1 MCPNPRWLPEHFLFA
16 KRTFS
21 CSQMTRGSASHPCQ
35 PPTAQ
40 TTSRGTTPESPNR
53 DLGVMEV
60 LRPSLISIDGR
71 IYRKNTVQEETYQN
85 EEEEEED
92 DFYRESLQCVDEPC
106 DDYMIEE
113 TEKGFQCS
121 MNLPSQLFKYI
132 IGKKG
137 ETKKNLMSETR
148 TSINIPRQ
156 GMEGEIVITGQHRNG
171 VISARTRIELLA
183 ETFRKKQPFTH
194 FLSFALNQPE
204 IQDRFLQFKEEVL
217 SKCAKDHGIE
227 SSIFQNPAKLHLTI
241 GTLVLLNENEV
252 AQACQLLH
260 SCKEEFLDKIAAGK
274 PIEVEVTGI
283 EYMNDDPAMVD
294 VLYAKVQMKDGSE
307 RLQLI
312 ADRLM
317 QRFVGSGLMLKDWDR
332 VKLHATVMNTLFRR
346 DPLAE
351 ERSSTY
357 PAKRERESFDARNVL
372 KFFDKFCFGEIDLDT
387 VHLSQRISADRSSY
401 YTSAGQVQIS

>member
-1 MCPNPRWLPEHFLFA
+1 
-16 KRTFS
+16 
-21 CSQMTRGSASHPCQ
+21 
-35 PPTAQ
+35 
-40 TTSRGTTPESPNR
+40 
-53 DLGVMEV
+53 MEV
-60 LRPSLISIDGR
+60 LRPTLISIGGR
-71 IYRKNTVQEETYQN
+71 IYRKNTVQEAAYQN
-85 EEEEEED
+85 EEEED
-92 DFYRESLQCVDEPC
+92 DFYRESVQCADEPC
-106 DDYMIEE
+106 DDFVIEE

-121 MNLPSQLFKYI
+121 LNLPSQLFKYI
-132 IGKKG
+132 IGKKA
-137 ETKKNLMSETR
+137 ETKRNLESETR
-148 TSINIPRQ
+148 TSISIPRQ
-156 GMEGEIVITGQHRNG
+156 GMEGDIVITGQSRNG

-194 FLSFALNQPE
+194 FLSFALNHPE

-217 SKCAKDHGIE
+217 AKCSKDYGIE

-252 AQACQLLH
+252 TEACQLLH
-260 SCKEEFLDKIAAGK
+260 SCKEEFLDTIAAGK
-274 PIEVEVTGI
+274 PMEVKVSGI

-312 ADRLM
+312 VDRLM

-351 ERSSTY
+351 GRSIIS
-357 PAKRERESFDARNVL
+357 PGKPGQRERESFDARNVL
-372 KFFDKFCFGEIDLDT
+372 KLFDKFCFGEVNLDM
-387 VHLSQRISADRSSY
+387 VHLSQRFSSDTSGY

>member
-1 MCPNPRWLPEHFLFA
+1 
-16 KRTFS
+16 
-21 CSQMTRGSASHPCQ
+21 
-35 PPTAQ
+35 
-40 TTSRGTTPESPNR
+40 
-53 DLGVMEV
+53 MEV
-60 LRPSLISIDGR
+60 LRPTLINIEGR
-71 IYRKNTVQEETYQN
+71 IYRKNTVQEATYQN
-85 EEEEEED
+85 EEEED
-92 DFYRESLQCVDEPC
+92 DFYKESMQCLDEPC
-106 DDYMIEE
+106 DDFMIEE

-121 MNLPSQLFKYI
+121 INLPSQLFKYI

-137 ETKKNLMSETR
+137 ETKRNLESETH
-148 TSINIPRQ
+148 TSISIPRQ
-156 GMEGEIVITGQHRNG
+156 GMEGKIVITGHNRNG

-204 IQDRFLQFKEEVL
+204 IQDSFLKFKEEVL
-217 SKCAKDHGIE
+217 SKCSKDHGID

-241 GTLVLLNENEV
+241 GTLVLLNETEV
-252 AQACQLLH
+252 TQASQLLH
-260 SCKEEFLDKIAAGK
+260 SCKEDFLDKIAAAK
-274 PIEVEVTGI
+274 PMKVEVSGI

-317 QRFVGSGLMLKDWDR
+317 QKFVGSGLMLKDWDR

-351 ERSSTY
+351 ERSSIFS
-357 PAKRERESFDARNVL
+357 AKPGQRERESFDARNIL
-372 KFFDKFCFGEIDLDT
+372 KLFDNFYFGEINLDT
-387 VHLSQRISADRSSY
+387 VHLSQRFSVDSCGY

>member
-1 MCPNPRWLPEHFLFA
+1 
-16 KRTFS
+16 
-21 CSQMTRGSASHPCQ
+21 
-35 PPTAQ
+35 
-40 TTSRGTTPESPNR
+40 
-53 DLGVMEV
+53 MEV
-60 LRPSLISIDGR
+60 LRPTLITVGGR
-71 IYRKNTVQEETYQN
+71 IYRKNLVREATYQN
-85 EEEEEED
+85 EEEE
-92 DFYRESLQCVDEPC
+92 DFYIGSEQCIDEPC
-106 DDYMIEE
+106 DDYVIQE

-121 MNLPSQLFKYI
+121 INLPSQLFKYI

-137 ETKKNLMSETR
+137 ETKRNLESDTR

-156 GMEGEIVITGQHRNG
+156 GMEGDIVITGQHRNG

-204 IQDRFLQFKEEVL
+204 IQERFLQFKEEVL
-217 SKCAKDHGIE
+217 AKCSKDRGVE
-227 SSIFQNPAKLHLTI
+227 GTIFQNPSKLHLTI

-252 AQACQLLH
+252 EQASQLLH
-260 SCKEEFLDKIAAGK
+260 KCKEEFLDKIAAGK
-274 PIEVEVTGI
+274 PMKVKVSGI

-294 VLYAKVQMKDGSE
+294 VLYAKVEMKDGSE

-317 QRFVGSGLMLKDWDR
+317 QRFVGSGLMLKEWDR

-351 ERSSTY
+351 ERSTIS
-357 PAKRERESFDARNVL
+357 PGKPGQRERESFDARNVL
-372 KFFDKFCFGEIDLDT
+372 KLFDTFSFGELELDT
-387 VHLSQRISADRSSY
+387 VYLSQRFSTDSSGY
-401 YTSAGQVQIS
+401 YTSAGQVQLS

>member
-1 MCPNPRWLPEHFLFA
+1 
-16 KRTFS
+16 
-21 CSQMTRGSASHPCQ
+21 
-35 PPTAQ
+35 
-40 TTSRGTTPESPNR
+40 
-53 DLGVMEV
+53 MEV
-60 LRPSLISIDGR
+60 LRPTLINIGGR
-71 IYRKNTVQEETYQN
+71 IYRKNTIQEAAYQN
-85 EEEEEED
+85 EEEED
-92 DFYRESLQCVDEPC
+92 DFYRESVQCIDEPC
-106 DDYMIEE
+106 DGFMIEE

-121 MNLPSQLFKYI
+121 INLPSQLFKYI

-137 ETKKNLMSETR
+137 ETKKNLESDTR
-148 TSINIPRQ
+148 TSISIPRQ
-156 GMEGEIVITGQHRNG
+156 GMEGDIVITGQNRNG

-194 FLSFALNQPE
+194 FLSFALNYPE
-204 IQDRFLQFKEEVL
+204 IQERFLQFKEEVL
-217 SKCAKDHGIE
+217 SKCSKDHGIE

-252 AQACQLLH
+252 TQACQLLQ

-274 PIEVEVTGI
+274 PMEVEVCGV

-317 QRFVGSGLMLKDWDR
+317 QRFVSSGLMLKDWDR

-351 ERSSTY
+351 ERSTIS
-357 PAKRERESFDARNVL
+357 PGRPGQRRESFDARNVL
-372 KFFDKFCFGEIDLDT
+372 KLFDKFYFGEINLET
-387 VHLSQRISADRSSY
+387 VHLSQRFSVDSSGY
-401 YTSAGQVQIS
+401 YTAAGQVQIS